1 MHLDILM
8 ITGKGKFTTCYGK
21 QLCTCMYTD
30 ILTKCLK
37 SYWQLK
43 TSYSDKDVIEKKDN
57 KKKQLTYVRVV
68 IKGYTCNTCY
78 N

>member
-1 MHLDILM
+1 MK
-8 ITGKGKFTTCYGK
+8 TGKGKFTTCYGK

-43 TSYSDKDVIEKKDN
+43 TSYLDKDVIEKKQQQEKTIDLC
-57 KKKQLTYVRVV
+57 QSCH
-68 IKGYTCNTCY
+68 KGLHL
-78 N
+78 